1 MRRANFAPIAEDA
14 PLYGACRP
22 GHFKADLSAW
32 TETLRSADVE
42 RVVCLL
48 SDPEA
53 NRWGLPD
60 GYADRFDA
68 HHVPILDR
76 HLPDPD
82 RLATV
87 VSLLDETIDA
97 GGRAAIHCN
106 AGLGR
111 TGVVAA
117 AWLVRN
123 RGYDAPT
130 AIETV
135 ESAARAPREAVK
147 CNNATETELYELLE
161 SV

>member
-1 MRRANFAPIAEDA
+1 MRRANFAPVADGA

-22 GHFKADLSAW
+22 GHFNADLPEWA
-32 TETLRSADVE
+32 ETLESANVE

-48 SDPEA
+48 SEPEA

-60 GYADRFDA
+60 GYAEYFDV

-76 HLPDPD
+76 HLPDGD
-82 RLATV
+82 RLSTA

-111 TGVVAA
+111 TGIVAS

-135 ESAARAPREAVK
+135 EAAARAPREAVN
-147 CNNATETELYELLE
+147 CDNATEAELYELLE